1 MNPETTP
8 IQMAHENVV
17 ASAMDDTAAWC
28 DLKDCAGVLI
38 TISHYRGGD
47 DDLVLDV
54 HEGDTA
60 TGTTAVANNFQIWYA
75 SSALTDP
82 TMVRQTDAKT
92 FTIDTG
98 DYTGSQIVQ
107 FYLDAAACKRYIQL
121 GSSGGHGSSL
131 VSAFYQ
137 KDKARYKGN
146 EAY

>member
-8 IQMAHENVV
+8 IQMAHEPV
-17 ASAMDDTAAWC
+17 AANAMADTAAWC

-38 TISHYRGGD
+38 TVSHFRGGAT
-47 DDLVLDV
+47 DLVLDV

-60 TGTTAVANNFQIWYA
+60 TGTTAVANNFSIWYCA
-75 SSALTDP
+75 SALTDP
-82 TMVRQTDAKT
+82 TMVKKTDAKGY
-92 FTIDTG
+92 TIPNTD
-98 DYTGSQIVQ
+98 TGSQILQ

-121 GSSGGHGSSL
+121 GSSSGHGSSI
-131 VSAFYQ
+131 VSATYQ